1 MVLYRWGYRNP
12 FEELLRAQREMSRVM
27 QTMSEGEVPG
37 NLPPVNVY
45 DDGDNFYLRA
55 EIAGIDR
62 SKLDISVAGDVLT
75 VSAERH
81 LEEPHGSYH
90 RRERNWDRFSRSIT
104 LPDTIDVNKVNAS
117 YKNGVLEVTL
127 PRAAEVKPKRITIEA

>member
-1 MVLYRWGYRNP
+1 MLYRWGYRNP
-12 FEELLRAQREMSRVM
+12 FEELLKAQREMSRVM
-27 QTMSEGEVPG
+27 QSMSEGEAAG

-45 DDGDNFYLRA
+45 DDGESFYLRT

-62 SKLDISVAGDVLT
+62 DKLDISVAGDVLT

-81 LEEPHGSYH
+81 LEEPKGSYH
-90 RRERNWDRFSRSIT
+90 RRERTWDRFSRSIT
-104 LPDTIDVNKVNAS
+104 LPDTIDVNKVIAS

-127 PRAAEVKPKRITIEA
+127 PRAPEVKPKRISIEA